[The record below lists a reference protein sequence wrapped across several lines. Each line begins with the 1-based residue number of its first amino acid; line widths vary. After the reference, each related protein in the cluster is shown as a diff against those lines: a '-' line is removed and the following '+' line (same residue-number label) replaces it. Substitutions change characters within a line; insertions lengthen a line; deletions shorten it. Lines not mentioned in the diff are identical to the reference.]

1 VTQSSFE
8 NGTLKKDTIKAISY
22 EKGRRMSRTKNFL
35 VLPLLLLLLGM
46 VPIAS
51 DVSSPDK
58 SERFYGLIQT
68 VQDILT
74 GTNVEQTQT
83 TIGHGA
89 RLVYGAEFEDLK
101 GVVSGTIKTCSLAD
115 TSYKGVMVQLK
126 TNESEDAGY
135 LILKTQTVDKA
146 KVRFHTVVFMKD
158 STGQLK
164 IESWHTGDNNR

>member
-1 VTQSSFE
+1 
-8 NGTLKKDTIKAISY
+8 
-22 EKGRRMSRTKNFL
+22 MSRTRYLL
-35 VLPLLLLLLGM
+35 VLPLLFVFLCM
-46 VPIAS
+46 VPIANN
-51 DVSSPDK
+51 VSSQDK

-74 GTNVEQTQT
+74 GKNAEQTQT
-83 TIGHGA
+83 TIVTGA

-101 GVVSGTIKTCSLAD
+101 GVVAGEIKTCSLAD
-115 TSYKGVMVQLK
+115 TAYHGVMVQLK
-126 TNESEDAGY
+126 TNQSEDAGF

-164 IESWHTGDNNR
+164 IESWHTGDNYRENSFR